1 MSNVPVL
8 VDSSGNPMPRA
19 PVRNGRARADSDGD
33 WGGPGITYPMSNSLF
48 PYDAAKW
55 QTQEM
60 GDWLPW
66 IRSPDSE
73 INFYRDRMVARS
85 RDLARNDGWASGG
98 ITRILDN
105 TVGAHLRLSA
115 NPDYRALAMLSKAK
129 FDATF
134 ADEFRRAVE
143 ALWRSYSDDL
153 NHYNDVSRQ
162 LTTSQQLRL
171 GLRHKL
177 IDGDNLFVAYWMP
190 ERIGR
195 GAARYATAFLLVD
208 TDRLSNPYLM
218 PDMKHLRG
226 GVEVDDDG
234 VPIAYHIR
242 KAHQND
248 WYNAQESMIWERV
261 EREDADGWRR
271 VIHDFE
277 RDRAGQ
283 NRGVGVFTPVLSHAK
298 MLARYYGVELQA
310 ATVASVFGLHV
321 VSPYDPQMIEQAMDS
336 DGAELGFYQ
345 NMRADWARDR
355 PAMLNGVRIP
365 TLAPGEGINTISG
378 THPHVGFI
386 DFAHEMLRSIASCL
400 GTSCE
405 QITQDW
411 SKTNYSSARAAL
423 LESWKTLTRRSTEYK
438 TGTATP
444 YYACW
449 LQEVMESGELD
460 DILPRGA
467 PDYIEAAT
475 AYSRC
480 DWLGVGRGW
489 VDPVKEKQGAILGL
503 DGCFSTLKRE
513 CAEQGLDWEEVIA
526 QRALEIKLFKE
537 NNLPMPDWSGGGL
550 GAGDGPGG
558 GMGESPQMP
567 KPRNPESDQ

>member
-1 MSNVPVL
+1 M
-8 VDSSGNPMPRA
+8 
-19 PVRNGRARADSDGD
+19 
-33 WGGPGITYPMSNSLF
+33 F
-48 PYDAAKW
+48 PYQAANW

-60 GDWLPW
+60 GNWLPW

-73 INFYRDRMVARS
+73 INAYRDRMVARS
-85 RDLARNDGWASGG
+85 RDLARNDGFASGG

-115 NPDYRALAMLSKAK
+115 NPDYRALAMMSKAK

-143 ALWRSYSDDL
+143 ALWRSYSEDL
-153 NHYNDVSRQ
+153 DHYNDVSRQ
-162 LTTSQQLRL
+162 LTVTQQLRL

-177 IDGDNLFVAYWMP
+177 VDGEDLFVSYWMP
-190 ERIGR
+190 ERIGY
-195 GAARYATAFLLVD
+195 GAAKYATAFLLVD
-208 TDRLSNPYLM
+208 PDRLSNPFQM
-218 PDMKHLRG
+218 PDQRYLRG
-226 GVEVDDDG
+226 GVEIDDDG

-248 WYNAQESMIWERV
+248 WYLAQESMQWERV
-261 EREDADGWRR
+261 EREDEDGWRR

-283 NRGVGVFTPVLSHAK
+283 NRGIGVFTSVLGHAK

-310 ATVASVFGLHV
+310 AAVASIFGMYV
-321 VSPYDPQMIEQAMDS
+321 TSPYDPQMIEQAMDT
-336 DGAELGFYQ
+336 DGAEMGWYQ
-345 NMRADWARDR
+345 DMRSEWAEDR

-365 TLAPGEGINTISG
+365 TLAPGESIEPVSG
-378 THPHVGFI
+378 AHPHSGFI
-386 DFAHEMLRSIASCL
+386 DFAHEMLRSVAAAL
-400 GTSCE
+400 GVSSE
-405 QITQDW
+405 QVTQDW
-411 SKTNYSSARAAL
+411 TKTNYSSARAAL

-444 YYACW
+444 MYSCW
-449 LQEVMESGELD
+449 LHEAFERGDLD
-460 DILPRGA
+460 DVLPRGA
-467 PDYIEAAT
+467 PDYREMAT

-480 DWLGVGRGW
+480 DWLGVARGW

-503 DGCFSTLKRE
+503 DGGLSTLKRE

-526 QRALEIKLFKE
+526 QRAIEVKLFKE
-537 NNLPMPDWSGGGL
+537 HGLELPDWSG
-550 GAGDGPGG
+550 AA
-558 GMGESPQMP
+558 GESPTH
-567 KPRNPESDQ
+567 PRPRESQRDYEG